1 MPTLTPA
8 PTTRRTLLTAFVAH
22 LDADCFYVSAERV
35 RHPDLIDKAVGVLGN
50 NGACVIAKSYE
61 MKAKGVKTGT
71 PIWDAQALCPEGVYV
86 KRDFY
91 WYEVLSRKMLGIV
104 GTFSPKIE
112 YYSIDEFFFR
122 AERLHP
128 RQDLHQTATAI
139 RDHILETAGLP
150 VTIGVARTRTLAKL
164 FSDTGKP
171 FGAVAVL
178 ERDHERALLATLP
191 VTEISG
197 IAGRRAARLAP
208 FGIRSCLDLADADGR
223 LVNRLLTKTGYEIWL
238 ELNGTP
244 VTPIRPER
252 PPHKALGRGGSLMG
266 NVDQPVVL
274 WAWAVRHVER
284 LIEELNYHNVRTTA
298 LAVEVAWK
306 TGSSTC
312 GVVSIP
318 TPTDRF
324 DDLLDAAR
332 VALRRAFV
340 PYATATHLHVLATEL
355 RRGKGFQ
362 LSLFDTP
369 DPKKEAAAQAKA
381 AVNARHGRF
390 KVRSGATLY
399 LPAVYADPANDFD
412 ICDVRG
418 KICF

>member
-1 MPTLTPA
+1 MTG
-8 PTTRRTLLTAFVAH
+8 FVAH
-22 LDADCFYVSAERV
+22 PDADSFYVSAERV
-35 RHPDLIDKAVGVLGN
+35 RHPDLAGKPVGVLGN

-61 MKAKGVKTGT
+61 MKSRGVKTGT
-71 PIWDAQALCPEGVYV
+71 PIWDAVKLCPDGVYV

-104 GTFSPKIE
+104 GSFSPRLE
-112 YYSIDEFFFR
+112 YYSVDEFFFE
-122 AERLHP
+122 AVPVDHGASL
-128 RQDLHQTATAI
+128 QATATAI
-139 RDHILETAGLP
+139 RDHVLEAAGLP

-164 FSDTGKP
+164 FSDTAKP

-178 ERDHERALLATLP
+178 DRDHERALLAELP

-197 IAGRRAARLAP
+197 IAGRRAARLVP
-208 FGIRSCLDLADADGR
+208 YGIRTCLDLADADGR
-223 LVNRLLTKTGYEIWL
+223 LVKRVLTKTGHEIWL
-238 ELNGTP
+238 ELNGTR

-252 PPHKALGRGGSLMG
+252 PPHKVIARGGSLMG
-266 NVDQPVVL
+266 DVCDPTLL
-274 WAWAVRHVER
+274 WAWCVRYVER
-284 LIEELNYHNVRTTA
+284 LIEELHYHNVRTTA
-298 LAVEVAWK
+298 LAVQVAWK
-306 TGSSTC
+306 SGDATGGTA
-312 GVVSIP
+312 SIP

-332 VALRRAFV
+332 VALRRAYV
-340 PYATATHLHVLATEL
+340 PGATATHMHVLATEL

-362 LSLFDTP
+362 LSLFDAP
-369 DPKKEAAAQAKA
+369 DPRRERIAAAKRV
-381 AVNARHGRF
+381 VNERHGRF

-399 LPAVYADPANDFD
+399 LPKVYADPANDFD